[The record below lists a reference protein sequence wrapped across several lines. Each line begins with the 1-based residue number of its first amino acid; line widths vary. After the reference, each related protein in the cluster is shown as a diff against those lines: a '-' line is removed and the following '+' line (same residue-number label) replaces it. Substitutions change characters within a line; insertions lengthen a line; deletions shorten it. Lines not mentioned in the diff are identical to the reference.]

1 VTFSPKLLNEGE
13 DVVLALNEHWI
24 TFLKSGAILV
34 VTLVLGVWLL
44 SVTDNGPVLA
54 GSGILV
60 LIALG
65 WFAVTYARWVTT
77 DFVITTDRLIY
88 RHGLIAKHGVEIPL
102 ERVNTVFFH
111 QSIFERMVGAGDL
124 VIESAGERGEQAF
137 SNVRRPSA
145 VQNEIYKQMEANENR
160 KFDRITLN
168 NSVPESIPDQIA
180 KLDQLR
186 QQGILTQAEFDQK
199 KQHLLDDVSFFS
211 TKPKTSA
218 SSF

>member
-88 RHGLIAKHGVEIPL
+88 RHGLIAKHGIEIPI

-199 KQHLLDDVSFFS
+199 KQHLLD
-211 TKPKTSA
+211 KM
-218 SSF
+218 